1 MLLTIALLLPL
12 AAVSKP
18 AFEKVTIRLFEQA
31 DGPIVPFARRLY
43 STHFDATRTR
53 MLGVEISA
61 TYAARETTTT
71 IPIVCAMQKPDG
83 SIAPSDRPMTFQFFG
98 GKSESHSAN
107 LLWGVAPDED
117 WEAGAYEIECLAEEK
132 SLGKAPFEIA
142 LNPADVSDGDIRV
155 AAVRLFP
162 VTGQLPP
169 RMNRKYT
176 NDFVAE
182 ETSRIGI
189 ELEFSHAALGRSV
202 KVPVECYFFWPDG
215 QTSPPVVLSYEPQP
229 AWAGGYAAGAMGWEQ
244 AGNWAKGVYTIT
256 CAIHG
261 QPVIV
266 DRFDLT

>member
-12 AAVSKP
+12 AAAGDV

-31 DGPIVPFARRLY
+31 DGPIVPVARRLY

-61 TYAARETTTT
+61 TYAAPETTTT
-71 IPIVCAMQKPDG
+71 IPVTCTMRKPDG
-83 SIAPSDRPMTFQFFG
+83 SQASSDRPMSFQYFG
-98 GKSESHSAN
+98 GKTESHSAN
-107 LLWGVAPDED
+107 LLWGAAPDED
-117 WEAGAYEIECLAEEK
+117 WEAGTYEIECLAEEK
-132 SLGKAPFEIA
+132 PIGKAQFEIA
-142 LNPADVSDGDIRV
+142 LNPADVAEGEIRV

-176 NDFVAE
+176 NGFVAE
-182 ETSRIGI
+182 ATSRIGI
-189 ELEFSHAALGRSV
+189 EIEFTHAALGRTV
-202 KVPVECYFFWPDG
+202 KIPVECYFFWPDG

-229 AWAGGYAAGAMGWEQ
+229 TWAGGYSAGAMGWEQ
-244 AGNWAKGVYTIT
+244 AGNWAKGVYTIS